1 MALALRQGREDP
13 FCPPRTFKWS
23 NEARGVAHV
32 YCVIIGFAAFDTPVK
47 YLYDY
52 ETLAGEPMEILA
64 RNINPYLVDAA
75 DIVISN
81 RSRPICSVPEI
92 YFGSMP
98 NDDGNLLFTNEEK
111 EEFLTAEPDAA
122 KFIKPLLSAHE
133 FINGKKRW
141 CLWLKDASPTE
152 MR

>member
-1 MALALRQGREDP
+1 MKR
-13 FCPPRTFKWS
+13 
-23 NEARGVAHV
+23 
-32 YCVIIGFAAFDTPVK
+32 
-47 YLYDY
+47 LYDY
-52 ETLAGEPMEILA
+52 ETPTGEPMEILA

-81 RSRPICSVPEI
+81 RRRPICSVPEI

-98 NDDGNLLFTNEEK
+98 NDGGNLLFTDEEK
-111 EEFLTAEPDAA
+111 EEFLIAEPDAA

-141 CLWLKDASPTE
+141 CLWLKDASPA
-152 MR
+152 